1 MTRQVEA
8 KQEELEKLF
17 KEFKLK
23 FYGDKKLLSIKDILD
38 VYEAFLE
45 TLSPVD
51 RNFIL
56 KVNGQDTEPE
66 PKESSQPLHD

>member
-51 RNFIL
+51 RNFIITL
-56 KVNGQDTEPE
+56 KGLREP
-66 PKESSQPLHD
+66 SQPSHD